1 MSIRILPHCLVGA
14 GFACL
19 KTSTWMYRGG
29 LTPPLHGMFV
39 DIHLIFTYSN
49 LCNLWWKNT

>member
-19 KTSTWMYRGG
+19 KTSTWMHRGADPAPTWDVCG
-29 LTPPLHGMFV
+29 
-39 DIHLIFTYSN
+39 YS
-49 LCNLWWKNT
+49 LRSCFEFIVR

>member
-19 KTSTWMYRGG
+19 KTSTWMHRG
-29 LTPPLHGMFV
+29 LTPSLHGMFV